1 MFNKKG
7 EKIITPGRE
16 TGWLT
21 TDNTESFH
29 FTGDYEKDRIAFKSG
44 RTQQWISYQQLTDEG
59 QTYLIPG
66 EKDDTAANPL
76 KVPIRGYYVV
86 VKPFFKETSDKY
98 MTHEK
103 LKELAQ

>member
-1 MFNKKG
+1 MD
-7 EKIITPGRE
+7 IIP
-16 TGWLT
+16 T
-21 TDNTESFH
+21 T
-29 FTGDYEKDRIAFKSG
+29 K
-44 RTQQWISYQQLTDEG
+44 LDEG

-66 EKDDTAANPL
+66 EKDDTGV

-86 VKPFFKETSDKY
+86 IKPFFKETSDKY